1 MNVKLFPVDKVQ
13 LLKTFW
19 RYSLERHLAFFFFFF
34 LWLLKISHY
43 ITISDNLIDPAV
55 RAIEIFK
62 ISSKKT
68 SLKKTNFHLLNVLNL
83 E

>member
-13 LLKTFW
+13 LLKTLW
-19 RYSLERHLAFFFFFF
+19 RYSLERHLAFFFSF
-34 LWLLKISHY
+34 LRLLTISHY

>member
-19 RYSLERHLAFFFFFF
+19 RYSLERHLAFFFFF
-34 LWLLKISHY
+34 LRLLTISHY